1 MRDAAEV
8 IENAGGRIAAV
19 GCGKPQQAA
28 VLRKKLALPYPVYA
42 DPDRLSFR
50 AVGMRRDPLSML
62 DPRQLGHLFRAW
74 RSGARLGAPQGD
86 PWQLGGLLVVAPG
99 DRLVFEHR
107 SRHPGDHA
115 SLDALVQAVRAGSGT
130 PSA

>member
-1 MRDAAEV
+1 LRDAAEV
-8 IENAGGRIAAV
+8 IENAGGRVAAV
-19 GCGKPQQAA
+19 GCGKPPQAA
-28 VLRKKLALPYPVYA
+28 VLRRKLALPYPVYA
-42 DPDRLSFR
+42 DPE
-50 AVGMRRDPLSML
+50 L

-74 RSGARLGAPQGD
+74 RSGARHGALQGD

-115 SLDALVQAVRAGSGT
+115 SLDALVQAVRAGAGT
-130 PSA
+130 ASA